1 MQLVLVIA
9 SSLLW
14 GITNPFIRKGAIGLE
29 NIKSNNFLTK
39 TYLEF
44 KYLFTNLSVSIQ
56 NEIIINL

>member
-1 MQLVLVIA
+1 MQLVLVIV

-29 NIKSNNFLTK
+29 SIKSNNFFIR

-44 KYLFTNLSVSIQ
+44 KYLFTNLNVSI
-56 NEIIINL
+56 I